1 LQEFQAGTSP
11 TDPSSTLVIFT
22 ESSPTPGGK
31 LIRWQS
37 AAYRTYAVDR
47 ATNLSQGFTRVVAA
61 DLFATPPL
69 NTFLDTTATN
79 AGNYFYRVRVIL
91 PP

>member
-1 LQEFQAGTSP
+1 
-11 TDPSSTLVIFT
+11 
-22 ESSPTPGGK
+22 
-31 LIRWQS
+31 
-37 AAYRTYAVDR
+37 VDR

-79 AGNYFYRVRVIL
+79 AGNYIYRVRVSL